1 MIRAIIFDCYG
12 VLVTDALFHLLDPLF
27 TKDPTAHDRIRG
39 VLGMADA
46 GLLTSDEASE
56 KIAAELDMT
65 YDEYRRKTLEG
76 EVKDQQLLDYIENL
90 RRRYKTGM
98 LTNIPKGNLAR
109 RFTSGE
115 LARYFDVTIASGEI
129 GSAKPEAKAY
139 EITAERLGVE
149 PSECIFVDDRQRYID
164 GARAVGMHAVLY
176 KNFLEFRGQL
186 EALLAA
192 DS

>member
-27 TKDPTAHDRIRG
+27 TRDPTAHDRIRG

-46 GLLTSDEASE
+46 GLLTADEASA
-56 KIAAELDMT
+56 KIAAEIGLSP
-65 YDEYRRKTLEG
+65 DEYRRKTLEG

-90 RRRYKTGM
+90 RRHYKTGM

-109 RFTSGE
+109 RFTSAE

-129 GSAKPEAKAY
+129 GAAKPDPEAY
-139 EITAERLGVE
+139 ETVAERLGVQ
-149 PSECIFVDDRQRYID
+149 PDECIFVDDRQRYLD
-164 GARAVGMHAVLY
+164 GAQAVGMQTVLY
-176 KNFLEFRGQL
+176 QNFLQFRGQL
-186 EALLAA
+186 EALLAN
-192 DS
+192 S